1 MKFLKNKKGV
11 ALEMA
16 IVMMILVFA
25 MTSIMLTAA
34 LTSKKFN
41 QEKNDL
47 LSFRSELDAVGEAFI
62 ASNDKQNFTY
72 EGAYVYQRP
81 EIKGSGYGMKV
92 SKKYNKTTW
101 TLTVEVDGEGNVLRY
116 TNN

>member
-1 MKFLKNKKGV
+1 MKILKNKKGV

-16 IVMMILVFA
+16 IVMMVLVFA
-25 MTSIMLTAA
+25 LTSAMLTASLA
-34 LTSKKFN
+34 SRRLVNKCNEEFVF
-41 QEKNDL
+41 E
-47 LSFRSELDAVGEAFI
+47 SELDAVGEAFI

-81 EIKGSGYGMKV
+81 EIKGGGYGMKV